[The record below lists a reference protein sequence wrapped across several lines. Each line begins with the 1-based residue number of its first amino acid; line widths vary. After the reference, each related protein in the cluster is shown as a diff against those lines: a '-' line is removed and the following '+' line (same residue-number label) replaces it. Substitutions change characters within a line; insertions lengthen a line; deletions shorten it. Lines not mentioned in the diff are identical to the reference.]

1 MPTLEIP
8 NFSKEFYCAAS
19 PVFLLFTGAMV
30 ALMMGVFKSLQKAKI
45 LFSTSVLTV
54 VLALVAIFLNASN
67 SSLAVNSYL
76 SGSFVSGSATF
87 FASTTILLLGLAT
100 LLIFWDHFTRI
111 QFYRGE
117 IQSLFLMILAGM
129 LVMASADELISV
141 FVGLELAS
149 IGTYALIG
157 YIAPNRFSIEGAVK
171 YFILGSVAAAILL
184 MGFGFLYASTGSL
197 AIYEILNGFS
207 KLNDHAWYKL
217 GLLFTIVGFC
227 FKLALMPFH
236 RWAPDAYESAPTPL
250 TAFMATAMKVMILT
264 TFFRLF
270 AAAPSHIGTVAV
282 PMMLF
287 MAAISVIAGN
297 TMALVQV
304 SLKRM
309 LAYSSIAHSGYM
321 AIALCAAFEGG
332 GQAAVSAVFLY
343 LISYSIVTIGSF
355 AIIAWFEN
363 EEISNITLDDMND
376 LYKKHPKASLSLAV
390 FLLSLA
396 GMPPAAGFVSKFLI
410 FSAAISKG
418 LTGIVVI
425 AAIGSTIAL
434 YYYLRVIVRM
444 FMSKSV
450 QSFQLPQPKHS
461 WSTQVI
467 VGLCVLATLALGT
480 VLPQQSIQ
488 FVKAMASE
496 LVKG

>member
-1 MPTLEIP
+1 MATFDIP
-8 NFSKEFYCAAS
+8 NFSKEFYSAAS
-19 PVFLLFTGAMV
+19 PIF
-30 ALMMGVFKSLQKAKI
+30 I
-45 LFSTSVLTV
+45 LFIGSLITLMFGVSKSACSPKTSFVTSVGTII
-54 VLALVAIFLNASN
+54 LALAALISNATNDNMAI
-67 SSLAVNSYL
+67 NSYL
-76 SGSFVSGSATF
+76 SGSFVSGSATL
-87 FASTTILLLGLAT
+87 FASTLILILALAT
-100 LLIFWDHFTRI
+100 VFVFWDHYTKLKF
-111 QFYRGE
+111 FRGE
-117 IQSLFLMILAGM
+117 IQSLFLMVVAGM

-149 IGTYALIG
+149 IGTYTLIG
-157 YIAPNRFSIEGAVK
+157 YIAPNRFSVEGAVK

-197 AIYEILNGFS
+197 AIFDILNGFS
-207 KLNDHAWYKL
+207 KLTDHAWYKL
-217 GLLFTIVGFC
+217 GLLFTLVGLS

-264 TFFRLF
+264 TFLRIF
-270 AAAPSHIGTVAV
+270 AAAPGHIGSTAL
-282 PMMLF
+282 PIMLF
-287 MAAISVIAGN
+287 MAAISIIAGN

-355 AIIAWFEN
+355 AILAWFET
-363 EEISNITLDDMND
+363 EEITNITLDDLNQ
-376 LYKKHPKASLSLAV
+376 LYHKHPKASLSLAV
-390 FLLSLA
+390 FLFSLA
-396 GMPPAAGFVSKFLI
+396 GMPPAAGFMSKFLI
-410 FSAAISKG
+410 FSSAISKG
-418 LTGIVVI
+418 LVGITII
-425 AAIGSTIAL
+425 AAVGSTVAL

-444 FMSKSV
+444 FMSKPV
-450 QSFQLPQPKHS
+450 QSFQLSEPKRS
-461 WSTQVI
+461 FSIQFI
-467 VGLCVLATLALGT
+467 VGFCVFATLALGT
-480 VLPQQSIQ
+480 VLPQRSIE